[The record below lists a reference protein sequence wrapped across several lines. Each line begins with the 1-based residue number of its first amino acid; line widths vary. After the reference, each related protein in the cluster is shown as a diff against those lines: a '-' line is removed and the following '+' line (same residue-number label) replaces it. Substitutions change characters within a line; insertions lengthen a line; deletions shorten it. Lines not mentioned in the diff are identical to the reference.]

1 MKSDI
6 DIKDDIFRVVAASS
20 LREAVSGEITKS
32 KRPHDSKKEDIV
44 ISVVSNLTAQC
55 QEATVN
61 VNVYCEGQRIERQT
75 EENSSRLRELSRV
88 ALEVL
93 DSVREEDFHLE
104 VQEQRIYEVE
114 DEYVINNKLLYKII
128 NE

>member
-6 DIKDDIFRVVAASS
+6 DIKDDIFRVVVGSS
-20 LREAVSGEITKS
+20 LREAVNGEVTKS
-32 KRPHDSKKEDIV
+32 KRPHDSRKEDIV
-44 ISVVSNLTAQC
+44 ISVVSNLTAQL

-61 VNVYCEGQRIERQT
+61 VNVYCEGQRIGRQT
-75 EENSSRLRELSRV
+75 EENSSRLRELSQV

-93 DSVREEDFHLE
+93 DNVRGEDFHLE
-104 VQEQRIYEVE
+104 VQEQRVYEVV